1 MKKTVRK
8 GGSRMLWGLIY
19 VTAFVIVFTTSA
31 CLKLTGHPFHGAYRV
46 AWSDEVGSLVADI
59 PYGDGEANR
68 FDLYLPADGTKDSYG
83 MVIYLHAGGFTAGD
97 KRDDADMLQWL
108 CAKGYVAA
116 GINYTLRTETNAA
129 SVLTQSLE
137 IREAV
142 PKVIEE
148 AERQGYSI
156 NRLAMAGGSAGH
168 ALAMIY
174 AYRDAGE
181 SPVPVALTFGAVGPS
196 CFYQEDW
203 GIYGLDQSDEA
214 CAGLFSIM
222 AGVEITPDEI
232 SDGSY
237 LEKVRPISAAMWVNR
252 DSAPTV
258 VAYGSCDRV
267 QPYQASLRLKA
278 ALEEN
283 GVDYSFFELP
293 HSGHGLQNDN
303 SLFAAYMQAVEE
315 YLNRYL
321 PVEG

>member
-19 VTAFVIVFTTSA
+19 VTAFVIVFATST
-31 CLKLTGHPFHGAYRV
+31 CLKLTGDPFHGAYRV

-303 SLFAAYMQAVEE
+303 GLFAAYMQAVEE

>member
-1 MKKTVRK
+1 MKKSKKK
-8 GGSRMLWGLIY
+8 GTHRMLWVLIY
-19 VTAFVIVFTTSA
+19 VMVFVIVFAASA
-31 CLKLTGHPFHGAYRV
+31 YLKLTGDPFHGAYRV

-97 KRDDADMLQWL
+97 KRDDADMLKWL

-156 NRLAMAGGSAGH
+156 NRLALAGGSAGH

-174 AYRDAGE
+174 AYRDAGK

-214 CAGLFSIM
+214 CAGLFSVM

-237 LEKVRPISAAMWVNR
+237 LEKVRPISAAMWVNQ
-252 DSAPTV
+252 DSTPTV

-303 SLFAAYMQAVEE
+303 RLFTAYMQAVEE